1 MSLIAV
7 TAIAVKD
14 NLPYFL
20 VQKKE
25 KWLPVLHY
33 KMHKHNNDTSLGAAL
48 RGLKELGAVNF
59 DDWRL
64 GELTSVEVEG
74 ELLSIHSFEVKDT
87 EKIEQELNFKL
98 KFMPANKIHE
108 LLKTLKTT
116 LFVSF
121 EENEKRL
128 TFLIKR
134 V

>member
-25 KWLPVLHY
+25 NGY
-33 KMHKHNNDTSLGAAL
+33 QFFTTKMHKHNNDTSLGAAL
-48 RGLKELGAVNF
+48 RGLKELGPVNF

-64 GELTSVEVEG
+64 GELTSVEIEG
-74 ELLSIHSFEVKDT
+74 ELLSIYSFEVKNTD
-87 EKIEQELNFKL
+87 KIEQELNFRL
-98 KFMPANKIHE
+98 KFMPANKIHG

-121 EENEKRL
+121 EEN
-128 TFLIKR
+128 
-134 V
+134 

>member
-20 VQKKE
+20 VQKKATG
-25 KWLPVLHY
+25 Y
-33 KMHKHNNDTSLGAAL
+33 QFFATKMHKHNNDTSLGAAL

-74 ELLSIHSFEVKDT
+74 ELLSIYSFEVKDT

-121 EENEKRL
+121 EEN
-128 TFLIKR
+128 
-134 V
+134 